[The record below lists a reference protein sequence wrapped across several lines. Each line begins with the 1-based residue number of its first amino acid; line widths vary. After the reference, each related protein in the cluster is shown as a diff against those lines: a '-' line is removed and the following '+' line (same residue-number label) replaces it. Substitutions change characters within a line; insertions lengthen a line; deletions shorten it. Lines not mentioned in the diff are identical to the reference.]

1 MVRLIVIRG
10 LDFPVPHYARFL
22 QSFLGPR
29 TSLDTRSEPGQI
41 WCSNDVT
48 PKVCDP
54 PGEPVLGVA
63 LVWAN
68 PSEVIGLMSASI
80 GTFMMFIFPAYVAQ
94 ELGHIWIAICRRFL
108 SDSKS
113 IR

>member
-54 PGEPVLGVA
+54 PGEPVLGEPRAAGGHRHGEGAAGAPGGADQARAVQA
-63 LVWAN
+63 LRGA
-68 PSEVIGLMSASI
+68 
-80 GTFMMFIFPAYVAQ
+80 
-94 ELGHIWIAICRRFL
+94 
-108 SDSKS
+108 
-113 IR
+113 

>member
-1 MVRLIVIRG
+1 MVRLIVIIG

-54 PGEPVLGVA
+54 PGEPVLQVDRALKDKRHLPGVKA
-63 LVWAN
+63 
-68 PSEVIGLMSASI
+68 
-80 GTFMMFIFPAYVAQ
+80 
-94 ELGHIWIAICRRFL
+94 AI
-108 SDSKS
+108 
-113 IR
+113 